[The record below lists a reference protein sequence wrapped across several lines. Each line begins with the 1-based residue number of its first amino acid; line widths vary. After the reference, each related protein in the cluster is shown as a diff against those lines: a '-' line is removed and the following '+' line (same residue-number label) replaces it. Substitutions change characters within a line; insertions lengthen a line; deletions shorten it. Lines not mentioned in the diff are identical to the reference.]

1 MRSYIQ
7 ILHWPIF
14 LKNNDIITVNLEYF
28 QISSIFEQLPPK
40 KLNANFGRFVKALWE
55 KMEHLCRS
63 AVQRIDDR
71 ALKYK
76 KEIDTK

>member
-14 LKNNDIITVNLEYF
+14 LKNNDIIKVNPEYS

-40 KLNANFGRFVKALWE
+40 KLNGNFGCFVKALWE
-55 KMEHLCRS
+55 KMENVCRS

-71 ALKYK
+71 AFKYK
-76 KEIDTK
+76 KRDRN